1 MDDIF
6 FVKHLRKHFVF
17 FFDHMTPHPYGAT
30 TYLNK
35 REGTITYLVSRRL
48 GEFLINSYTSQS
60 SH

>member
-1 MDDIF
+1 
-6 FVKHLRKHFVF
+6 
-17 FFDHMTPHPYGAT
+17 MTPHPYGAT